1 MYCSILERLFKKPL
15 ARIPRRLALDLSIL
29 PAHFLPAGVQVWVA
43 GRWVGHVRQTQICKS
58 YVNLKKQC
66 VPQFELCWKFLN
78 VFSEAFLLFLTKY
91 RQSRFVGCCH
101 VGGFKQNERRKII
114 GKRRKCKR
122 KCIVNIPPTML
133 RP

>member
-1 MYCSILERLFKKPL
+1 LKDLKKATSENSTTIYAGFVHFACALFACWSPSL
-15 ARIPRRLALDLSIL
+15 
-29 PAHFLPAGVQVWVA
+29 

-58 YVNLKKQC
+58 YVNLKKEC

-78 VFSEAFLLFLTKY
+78 VFSEAFLSFLTKY

-114 GKRRKCKR
+114 GKRRKC
-122 KCIVNIPPTML
+122 IVNMPPTVL